1 MPIDERA
8 KEILESLVARIDMD
22 EYVARVEAGIR
33 DMPEYQNFV
42 DGRAELDDRGRA
54 GIRWNLDIFHRWAR
68 DGRPLPREDRER
80 LRDLVGA
87 RAAEGRR
94 PEEGLA
100 VYRRAMRA
108 GWEVMLESA
117 DQEERAALGEAF
129 DLLLEW
135 IDVVSRVFEETY
147 SEERDAHVS
156 QPERRARW
164 LFDRITLQT
173 DSGPDDQ
180 RLADNLGFRLAGS
193 YRPVVALLHD
203 GSAAQHLRLAALLR
217 EQGALA
223 VSEGTQVVGI
233 APEPVDVDRLG
244 FRGRLAI
251 CEEEAVDRA
260 GLSDVLRDLRSVV
273 FMGLSAGQSGR
284 IDLDGYIPELLLI
297 RSPRLGRRLE
307 GRVFEPLVAAERE
320 DLVRALE
327 LLASNGFERS
337 ATAAALPVHRNTLVQ
352 WIARVQD
359 LTGLD
364 VDDPDDRV
372 TIWLAAR
379 SRAAGDVH
387 GAQPSP

>member
-1 MPIDERA
+1 M
-8 KEILESLVARIDMD
+8 SLVARVDMD
-22 EYVARVEAGIR
+22 DYVARVEAGIR
-33 DMPEYQNFV
+33 DMPEYQGFV
-42 DGRAELDDRGRA
+42 DGRAELGDRGRA
-54 GIRWNLDIFHRWAR
+54 GIRWNLEIFHRWAR
-68 DGRPLPREDRER
+68 DGRPLSREDRER

-87 RAAEGRR
+87 RAAEGRP

-100 VYRRAMRA
+100 VYRQAMRA

-117 DQEERAALGEAF
+117 DQQERAAMGAAF

-147 SEERDAHVS
+147 AEERDAHVS

-164 LFDRITLQT
+164 LFDRITLQA

-180 RLADNLGFRLAGS
+180 RLADNLGVRLAGS
-193 YRPVVALLHD
+193 YRPVAALLHEA
-203 GSAAQHLRLAALLR
+203 SAAQHLRLAGLLR
-217 EQGALA
+217 DQGALA
-223 VSEGTQVVGI
+223 VSEGAQVVGLTQ
-233 APEPVDVDRLG
+233 EPVDIGRLG
-244 FRGRLAI
+244 FRGRLVI
-251 CEEEAVDRA
+251 CDEEAVGRA
-260 GLSDVLRDLRSVV
+260 ALSDVLLDLRAVAA
-273 FMGLSAGQSGR
+273 MALAAGRRGR
-284 IDLDGYIPELLLI
+284 IDPDGYIPELLLM

-307 GRVFEPLVAAERE
+307 GRVFAPLVAAERE

-337 ATAAALPVHRNTLVQ
+337 ATASALPVHRNTLVQ
-352 WIARVQD
+352 WIARVKD

-364 VDDPDDRV
+364 VDDADDRV

-379 SRAAGDVH
+379 ARAARDVH